1 MLLTT
6 AAQALAAK
14 AATAAAALPAAGG
27 TGDNPGQVA
36 GISVDTIKNLF
47 LFGVV
52 PVAGLII
59 MAGMI
64 FNARKQKASDNA
76 ITLTN
81 VLMALGVGFLC
92 VGGGAWL
99 VASTVAG
106 QVVTTGK

>member
-6 AAQALAAK
+6 AAQAMAAK
-14 AATAAAALPAAGG
+14 AAGAALPADPAAPG
-27 TGDNPGQVA
+27 TVG

-99 VASTVAG
+99 IASTVAG
-106 QVVTTGK
+106 QVVTTGGK